1 MHLSTASHS
10 FLGCR
15 KPAGFL
21 ALKFPAS
28 RGGLSGEQEAGPQ
41 GEPLPPTPIQQPGTA
56 PTGDTGRAT
65 QERPEA
71 RRIRS
76 SATCRAGRGLGSPRA
91 GRRVQRPPGWAQGGP
106 PARAWPALTSRSGG
120 PGSRLQPSPGRAPPD
135 PGPRPRRRRRA
146 SSPRAGARPAC
157 QLGGRPAVAA
167 AAPFLLC
174 LSFLQPTP
182 RPPRAEPVP
191 ALQGPHAASARPA
204 TPAQSPLRGG
214 LCRGAASGQE
224 RRSRA

>member
-1 MHLSTASHS
+1 M
-10 FLGCR
+10 
-15 KPAGFL
+15 
-21 ALKFPAS
+21 KFPAS
-28 RGGLSGEQEAGPQ
+28 RGGLSGELEAGPQ

-91 GRRVQRPPGWAQGGP
+91 GRRVERPPGWALGGP

-204 TPAQSPLRGG
+204 TPARSPLRGG
-214 LCRGAASGQE
+214 LCRGAASGRE
-224 RRSRA
+224 PRSPA